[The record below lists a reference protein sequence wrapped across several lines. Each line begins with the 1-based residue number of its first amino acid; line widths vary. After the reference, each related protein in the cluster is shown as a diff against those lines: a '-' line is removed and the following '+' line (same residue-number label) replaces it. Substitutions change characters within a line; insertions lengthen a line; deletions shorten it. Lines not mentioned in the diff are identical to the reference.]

1 MSNDVLSDKELK
13 KDKANRVMEGVNVW
27 ASFYRANPH
36 RFARDYLG
44 LKLKKFQQIILCM
57 MFRFTNS
64 IYLASRGGG
73 KSFLIAIFCV
83 CYCILYPGTTVCV
96 ASGTRGQST
105 EIIEKIEHILIPNSP
120 NLDMEIADIFSGQY
134 QVYYG
139 VHEDEAHLHI
149 HYAINA
155 VSYVDGKKW
164 HKSRKEIEKLEA
176 QMRERA
182 KEVLRR

>member
-1 MSNDVLSDKELK
+1 MNDVWSKYVQG
-13 KDKANRVMEGVNVW
+13 ANTLHYSRKL
-27 ASFYRANPH
+27 
-36 RFARDYLG
+36 RFD
-44 LKLKKFQQIILCM
+44 
-57 MFRFTNS
+57 
-64 IYLASRGGG
+64 
-73 KSFLIAIFCV
+73 
-83 CYCILYPGTTVCV
+83 
-96 ASGTRGQST
+96 
-105 EIIEKIEHILIPNSP
+105 
-120 NLDMEIADIFSGQY
+120 DIFSGQY

-139 VHEDEAHLHI
+139 IHEDEAHLHI

>member
-1 MSNDVLSDKELK
+1 MENIIIKLVKEPYGRDKDIQNLFCYIAGECDSKEEHTRYCCGEGGPLAPGKAARRMISVQKSFGKARRKYGK
-13 KDKANRVMEGVNVW
+13 K
-27 ASFYRANPH
+27 
-36 RFARDYLG
+36 
-44 LKLKKFQQIILCM
+44 
-57 MFRFTNS
+57 
-64 IYLASRGGG
+64 ASRRIYHYIV
-73 KSFLIAIFCV
+73 SFPLSMDDANCV
-83 CYCILYPGTTVCV
+83 KLV
-96 ASGTRGQST
+96 A
-105 EIIEKIEHILIPNSP
+105 
-120 NLDMEIADIFSGQY
+120 MEIADIFSGQY

-139 VHEDEAHLHI
+139 IHEDEAHLHI